1 MQRCACWDFKTNLI
15 LTFICPQKTSKCGP
29 KLDFVLNRK
38 MLNSRNANEQTTVN
52 LNQRPLKFPNE
63 ENGGR
68 RFQMWY
74 FRQKNHRRPTSPQ
87 ITIFCIT
94 EITFCFNTADP
105 VLIDPYVLQVYRLN
119 PLVRSNY
126 PPRFKKMWGF
136 PIFGILPSFGTP
148 CTYFYNQQLQIWYT
162 TWIWVV
168 AYQKLTF
175 RTKIARAVDR

>member
-74 FRQKNHRRPTSPQ
+74 FRQKNRRPTSPQ

-126 PPRFKKMWGF
+126 PPRFKKCEVF
-136 PIFGILPSFGTP
+136 PYLAFCQVLGHLVLISTASNFKFGT
-148 CTYFYNQQLQIWYT
+148 QL
-162 TWIWVV
+162 V
-168 AYQKLTF
+168 F
-175 RTKIARAVDR
+175 G

>member
-74 FRQKNHRRPTSPQ
+74 FRQKNRRPTSPQ

-126 PPRFKKMWGF
+126 PPRFKKCEVF
-136 PIFGILPSFGTP
+136 PYLAFCQVLGHLVLISTTSNFKFGT
-148 CTYFYNQQLQIWYT
+148 QLG
-162 TWIWVV
+162 
-168 AYQKLTF
+168 F
-175 RTKIARAVDR
+175 G